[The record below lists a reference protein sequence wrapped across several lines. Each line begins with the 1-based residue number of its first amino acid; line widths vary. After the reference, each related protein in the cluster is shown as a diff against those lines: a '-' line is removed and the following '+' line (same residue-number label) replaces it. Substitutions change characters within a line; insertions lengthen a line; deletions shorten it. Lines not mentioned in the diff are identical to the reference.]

1 MSVNHAP
8 GMTRPAPPP
17 SPTSAKSL
25 KVKLTASYQLQTPV
39 SNLSAEKPPSTPAPG
54 DRKCLPGWW
63 PYGRYCY
70 FTYNGKVGYSWP
82 EARHICQEVN
92 GGELASIHSRAE
104 VEFVR
109 NINYTKYR
117 YIWIGLTRDEWA
129 WTDLTSLGF
138 TNWAPGE
145 PNEAFH
151 NGDVGKENCE
161 EMYHDGTW
169 NDNNCMQKRGFVCR
183 HRQYYVTD
191 DNGIVIPT
199 DLSPMDGGLIAGAV
213 IGAIACA
220 ALILAGMYYV
230 FRVKGVKPRD
240 NSFFKHETKNID
252 VVRFVID
259 DLTSQFTL
267 CLT

>member
-1 MSVNHAP
+1 ASSIPV
-8 GMTRPAPPP
+8 PPP
-17 SPTSAKSL
+17 TSTPCPSGYITWYSSCYKLVSEPKSWEEAQQAC
-25 KVKLTASYQLQTPV
+25 VKEGGNLASVDMSYDQLQTPV

-54 DRKCLPGWW
+54 DGKCLPGWW

-104 VEFVR
+104 VEFIR
-109 NINYTKYR
+109 NINYTKYH
-117 YIWIGLTRDEWA
+117 YVWIGLTRGDEWA

-151 NGDVGKENCE
+151 DGDVGKENCV

-169 NDNNCMQKRGFVCR
+169 NDNNCVQKRGFVCR
-183 HRQYYVTD
+183 HRQY
-191 DNGIVIPT
+191 
-199 DLSPMDGGLIAGAV
+199 
-213 IGAIACA
+213 
-220 ALILAGMYYV
+220 
-230 FRVKGVKPRD
+230 
-240 NSFFKHETKNID
+240 
-252 VVRFVID
+252 
-259 DLTSQFTL
+259 
-267 CLT
+267 